1 MALVSIID
9 SNDYT
14 LRAVARTSYRAE
26 EAGEASHPWS
36 AGRPSARYPVCSAT
50 VPPEVDHAPARRRL
64 EHDVSSGPL
73 DDLRVIEV
81 ANWLAAPGAA
91 AMMAD
96 MGADVVK
103 IEPPQGDF
111 YRGYM
116 MATRGNGGVNYN
128 FELENRGKRSITL
141 DLTNPASAEVV
152 KRLCTDA
159 DIFITNLVRERF
171 ERFGL
176 TYEELREANPRIIYA
191 AITGFGTR
199 GPNADKPG
207 FDASSFWAASGIM
220 GVMGDENQPPV
231 ISRGGQG
238 DHPTAVTALAA
249 ILAALRHRDRTGE
262 SQFVDVSLQR
272 AGVWALG
279 ADIQQQLAGSPERPR
294 QDRTTQGMIT
304 WNPYRTGDGR
314 WIMLVMNDPPRYWNR
329 FARCIDREDLV
340 DDPRYVT
347 TDQLLQHGPALIA
360 ELDTIFA
367 SHDLA
372 HWSQRLDKYD
382 CLWSP
387 AASVA
392 EVIDDPQLNEY
403 DAFPTVT
410 AEDGTTYRTVGTPF
424 EIAGAQI
431 HPRGAAPATGAHTL
445 EVLAERG
452 FADGE
457 IADLAASRVFG

>member
-1 MALVSIID
+1 MPI
-9 SNDYT
+9 T
-14 LRAVARTSYRAE
+14 LTA
-26 EAGEASHPWS
+26 
-36 AGRPSARYPVCSAT
+36 
-50 VPPEVDHAPARRRL
+50 RRL
-64 EHDVSSGPL
+64 ERHVNSGPL

-116 MATRGNGGVNYN
+116 MSTRGTGGINYN

-141 DLTNPASAEVV
+141 DLANPASADVV
-152 KRLCTDA
+152 KRLCAGA
-159 DIFITNLVRERF
+159 DVFITNLVPERF

-176 TYEELREANPRIIYA
+176 TYEELCTANPRLVYA

-199 GPNADKPG
+199 GPNANKPG

-220 GVMGDENQPPV
+220 GVMGEDGRPPV
-231 ISRGGQG
+231 MSRGGQG

-249 ILAALRHRDRTGE
+249 ILAALRHRDKTGE

-272 AGVWALG
+272 SGIWTLG
-279 ADIQQQLAGSPERPR
+279 ADIQQQLAGLPERPR

-304 WNPYRTGDGR
+304 WNSYQTGDGR

-329 FARCIDREDLV
+329 FARCIERDDLV

-360 ELDTIFA
+360 ELDAIFA
-367 SHDLA
+367 NHDLEY
-372 HWSQRLDKYD
+372 WSGRLDHHG
-382 CLWSP
+382 CLWSL

-392 EVIDDPQLNEY
+392 EVIADPQLEEY
-403 DAFPTVT
+403 D
-410 AEDGTTYRTVGTPF
+410 
-424 EIAGAQI
+424 EIG
-431 HPRGAAPATGAHTL
+431 RAH
-445 EVLAERG
+445 V
-452 FADGE
+452 
-457 IADLAASRVFG
+457 